1 MSDVKV
7 PFVDLKAQYQ
17 SIQDEIDQT
26 MLNALDQAQFVGGD
40 LVVSFERTFADYLG
54 ASYCIT
60 CGNGTDALEMV
71 MTALEIGPGDEVIV
85 PANSWISTAEAV
97 THVGAVPVFVDTLLE
112 EYNLNPDLLDQAIT
126 SKTKCIIPVHFAG
139 LPARM
144 DEILSIADKH
154 GLFVVEDCAQAH
166 GSMIHERKVGILGIA
181 GTYSFY
187 PSKNLGA
194 YGDGGCI
201 VTENAQ
207 LAEKLRRIGNHG
219 QILKH
224 DHAFVGRNSR
234 LDSLQAAILKVKLP
248 YLDRWNHQRQQ
259 VAEWYQ
265 QYLNPIVAQPMIPE
279 GFNHIFHLYVIRVA
293 RRDELRDILANKGI
307 VTGIHYPNPI
317 PFTEAYRYLGCKPD
331 NFTVSTTL
339 SNEILSL
346 PMYPEL
352 SERHV
357 RYVSNTINEFVTKT

>member
-1 MSDVKV
+1 MIQVKV

-26 MLNALDQAQFVGGD
+26 LLNALGQAQFVGGD
-40 LVVSFERTFADYLG
+40 LVVSFERKFADYMG
-54 ASYCIT
+54 AAYCIT
-60 CGNGTDALEMV
+60 CGNGTDALEIV
-71 MTALEIGPGDEVIV
+71 LKALEIGPEDEVIV
-85 PANSWISTAEAV
+85 PANSWISTAAAV
-97 THVGAVPVFVDTLLE
+97 THVGAVPVFVDVLPN

-144 DEILSIADKH
+144 NAVLSIADKH

-166 GSMIHERKVGILGIA
+166 GTRIDERKVGNVGIA

-201 VTENAQ
+201 VTENEQ
-207 LAEKLRRIGNHG
+207 LAEKLRRVGNHG
-219 QILKH
+219 QIQKH

-234 LDSLQAAILKVKLP
+234 LDSLQAAILEVKLP
-248 YLDRWNHQRQQ
+248 YLDRWNHQRQL
-259 VAEWYQ
+259 VAQWYQ
-265 QYLNPIVAQPMIPE
+265 QYLNPIVGQPTIPE
-279 GFNHIFHLYVIRVA
+279 GFNHIFHLYMIRVA

-307 VTGIHYPNPI
+307 MTGIHYPNPI
-317 PFTEAYRYLGCKPD
+317 PFTEAYRYLGCKPE
-331 NFTVSTTL
+331 NFPVSITL

-352 SERHV
+352 SEQQV
-357 RYVSNTINEFVTKT
+357 RYVANTINEFVTKN